1 MEEQVNVPDMGE
13 GVESAT
19 VVGVLVSA
27 GDEVD
32 ADQGLIEMET
42 EKAVAEM
49 PSPKGGTVKAI
60 HVEEGQ
66 EIEIGTPVVTLET
79 AGEGGKKVKP
89 ARKKQAEEEKPPPE
103 EKKEAA
109 TEAKPAAEE
118 KAESR
123 AKEKAPPPEKPEEK
137 AEAAEEGAPRFETGR
152 AILEGIPAAP
162 HVRRLARELGV
173 DLRQVS
179 GSGAGGWITEPDV
192 KSAARRG
199 VAGGAGEEA
208 GDRDAH
214 GPVRRERMTKIRRTI
229 AEKMH
234 ESHTRVA
241 RVTNIDDADVTDLE
255 AFRAEHKND
264 YDGVHLTMLPFIVR
278 AVIRALKAHPRAN
291 ASLDMDADE
300 IVYKDYMNIGI
311 AVDSDRGLVVPVLR
325 DADRLSIAEI
335 AEGIDD
341 LAAKIRSNE
350 FDMSLLRGG
359 TFTITNLGSIGG
371 QYATPMV
378 NTPES
383 AILLTGRAEP
393 RPVVRDGQV
402 VVRTILPLSL
412 SYDHRLIDG
421 AAAAR
426 FLNDIV
432 ASLEDPGRLLLR

>member
-19 VVGVLVSA
+19 VVGILVSV
-27 GDEVD
+27 GDAVE

-49 PSPKGGTVKAI
+49 PSPKAGTVKAI
-60 HVEEGQ
+60 HVDEGQ

-79 AGEGGKKVKP
+79 GAEGGRETKP
-89 ARKKQAEEEKPPPE
+89 AGKKKAEQKKPPPE
-103 EKKEAA
+103 KKEKK
-109 TEAKPAAEE
+109 
-118 KAESR
+118 
-123 AKEKAPPPEKPEEK
+123 PPPEKEPQ
-137 AEAAEEGAPRFETGR
+137 AEAKAKAPPETEKPADQPAPRFDTGR
-152 AILEGIPAAP
+152 AILEGVPAAP

-173 DLRQVS
+173 DLQQVS
-179 GSGAGGWITEPDV
+179 GSGEGGWITESDV
-192 KSAARRG
+192 KAAAREG
-199 VAGGAGEEA
+199 AAGGEG
-208 GDRDAH
+208 GDRDAY

-234 ESHTRVA
+234 ESQTQVA
-241 RVTNIDDADVTDLE
+241 RATNLDDADVTGLE
-255 AFRAEHKND
+255 AFRAEHKD
-264 YDGVHLTMLPFIVR
+264 EQGVHLTLLPFIVH
-278 AVIRALKAHPRAN
+278 AVVRALKAHPAVN
-291 ASLDMDADE
+291 ASLDMQAGR
-300 IVYKDYMNIGI
+300 IVYKDYINIGI

-335 AEGIDD
+335 AAGIDR
-341 LAAKIRSNE
+341 LAAKVRSND

-359 TFTITNLGSIGG
+359 SFTVTNLGSIGG
-371 QYATPMV
+371 RYATPVV

-383 AILLTGRAEP
+383 AILLAGRAAP

-426 FLNDIV
+426 FLNDVV